1 MATTTSMP
9 APEAQSQP
17 AISPI
22 RRIVGVFFSPKA
34 TFEDVVRK
42 PSWVAP
48 LLLSIVLATAVGALL
63 NTKMNWGDYI
73 RHKAE
78 ESPRFAQLSEEQKD
92 QALAGQI
99 KLWSGFSY
107 AIGVVIIPC
116 SALLFSL
123 IYMGVF
129 NLFRGAGLR
138 YGTAF
143 GITTHAFLP
152 NVLSSILALIIL
164 PLKSYGDV
172 DPENIVATS
181 LKAYLPESVPKPLA
195 ALGSS
200 LELFW
205 IWCLA
210 LVAIGFAA
218 ANPKKIKPATS
229 FGIVFGLWAIW
240 VLTKVAW
247 AAI

>member
-9 APEAQSQP
+9 APESQAP
-17 AISPI
+17 ISHFGRLI
-22 RRIVGVFFSPKA
+22 GVFVSPKQ
-34 TFEDVVRK
+34 TFASIAER
-42 PSWVAP
+42 PSWLAP
-48 LLLSIVLATAVGALL
+48 LLLMVILGTCVGGLL
-63 NTKMNWGDYI
+63 NTKMNWGEYI

-99 KLWSGFSY
+99 KFWSAFSY
-107 AIGVVIIPC
+107 GIAVVVVPL
-116 SALLFSL
+116 SALCFSL
-123 IYMGVF
+123 IYWGAF
-129 NLFRGAGLR
+129 NLFCGAGLR
-138 YGTAF
+138 YGSAF

-152 NVLSSILALIIL
+152 TAIANILALIIL

-181 LKAYLPESVPKPLA
+181 LKAYLPDGAPKPLA

-205 IWCLA
+205 IWFLVLA
-210 LVAIGFAA
+210 AIGFAA
-218 ANPKKIKPATS
+218 ANPKKIKPGGS

-240 VLTKVAW
+240 VLAKVAW